1 MKAHIIKGSIEID
14 IYELLESLD
23 DESKL
28 KFIESL
34 ACDSMV
40 VKHVADQ
47 IITGWTES
55 GCSSGRLCTA
65 ESEPALGLDWAVRQV
80 SLRAGDVA
88 RVEIERLQKALCSA
102 NKQLSEMHE
111 ENRRLRLARL

>member
-1 MKAHIIKGSIEID
+1 MTAKLTNGSIEID
-14 IYELLESLD
+14 ICDLLDSLN

-34 ACDSMV
+34 ACDSAV

-55 GCSSGRLCTA
+55 GYSSGRFCTA
-65 ESEPALGLDWAVRQV
+65 SPDPAYGLDWAVRQV
-80 SLRAGDVA
+80 ALRSGEVA
-88 RVEIERLQKALCSA
+88 EKEIHRLQEALA
-102 NKQLSEMHE
+102 RKDKEINELYE
-111 ENRRLRLARL
+111 ENRRIRMGRV